1 MSDEVQL
8 TKYQEAVLSE
18 IISAVGDPGATL
30 ETIGGHL
37 GQIWEDAEKRQ
48 DGQALQIIGTAWEY
62 VQLMSQQQGHAMNLA
77 AAARELAEITQQ
89 NLVKAQ
95 EEMEAVRGD
104 YDDLISAI
112 EIGDETHELLAD
124 YAGAIRE
131 EAEQNAMTYLEDD
144 ALSYAFE
151 RIDEDFDEALS
162 VFCQEHGIER
172 LGYNAKTF
180 LLEKTRGET
189 AWDERQ
195 AALWKQIIEIER
207 ELQVARDK
215 EREQQYAKWK
225 VEAAKTLEDLAK
237 GRAAS

>member
-30 ETIGGHL
+30 ETIGGQL

-77 AAARELAEITQQ
+77 AAARELAELTQQ
-89 NLVKAQ
+89 NLIKAQ

-112 EIGDETHELLAD
+112 EIGDESHELLAD
-124 YAGAIRE
+124 YADEIRNDAQEYPMNYMGE
-131 EAEQNAMTYLEDD
+131 EAMD
-144 ALSYAFE
+144 YAFE
-151 RIDEDFDEALS
+151 RMDETFDEALS
-162 VFCQEHGIER
+162 VFCQEQGIER
-172 LGYNAKTF
+172 LGYNAKTY

-189 AWDERQ
+189 EWDERQ

>member
-30 ETIGGHL
+30 ETIGGQL

-77 AAARELAEITQQ
+77 AAARELAELTQQ
-89 NLVKAQ
+89 NLIKAQ

-112 EIGDETHELLAD
+112 EIGDESHELLAD
-124 YAGAIRE
+124 YAE
-131 EAEQNAMTYLEDD
+131 EAMD
-144 ALSYAFE
+144 YAFE
-151 RIDEDFDEALS
+151 RMDETFDEALS
-162 VFCQEHGIER
+162 VFCQEQGIER
-172 LGYNAKTF
+172 LGYNAKTY

-189 AWDERQ
+189 EWDERQ